1 MTAIDGR
8 GIAENYLP
16 SRYHYWYARSK
27 LAMDPLYAAALP
39 IFSQYQAPLLD
50 VGCGI
55 GLLPLCLGSQAKSSS
70 YLGVDI
76 DAEKIGIARSA
87 ATRAGLRGVRFEVA
101 DLVAGFPQHSGSV
114 AILDVVQYL
123 MPAARDE
130 LLAAAADCV
139 APEGVLVMRVG
150 LDDQSWRA
158 AITRMADRVGHASRW
173 MSTAPRGQPTRA
185 GVAEILARHGMR
197 CDFTSLSG
205 RTPFNNWLMVG
216 RR

>member
-8 GIAENYLP
+8 GIAGNYLP
-16 SRYHYWYARSK
+16 SRYHYWYVRSK
-27 LAMDPLYAAALP
+27 LAMDPLYAAALRV
-39 IFSQYQAPLLD
+39 FSQNRAPLLD

-55 GLLPLCLGSQAKSSS
+55 GLLPLCLNAQVDGLN

-76 DAEKIGIARSA
+76 DAGKIDIARSA
-87 ATRAGLRGVRFEVA
+87 TMHAGVKGVRFEVA
-101 DLVAGFPQHSGSV
+101 DLTLGFPSHSGSV

-123 MPAARDE
+123 APAARDE
-130 LLAAAADCV
+130 LLAAAARRV

-158 AITRMADRVGHASRW
+158 AITRMADRLGHSARW
-173 MSTAPRGQPTRA
+173 MSTAPQGQPTRR
-185 GVAEILARHGMR
+185 GLAEILSRQGLR
-197 CDFTSLSG
+197 CEFTSLSG
-205 RTPFNNWLMVG
+205 RLPFNNWLVVG